1 MRTKLNG
8 QKVVTTSKVIVP
20 AGITTCTT
28 RSKLR
33 EAASR
38 YQTPLSQDIEGMDPP
53 KILILPRFML
63 YNGKS
68 DPRSHVS
75 HVR

>member
-1 MRTKLNG
+1 MHTKLNV
-8 QKVVTTSKVIVP
+8 QKVATTSKVIVP
-20 AGITTCTT
+20 AGIVTCTT

-33 EAASR
+33 EAAPR
-38 YQTPLSQDIEGMDPP
+38 HQTPLSQDIEGMDPP
-53 KILILPRFML
+53 KIFIPQRFML